1 MAESSILLRDE
12 NIAIRDTQAMASSF
26 VGSQVVGALPFSEIA
41 HFFLLI
47 LFQATAIMGQK
58 ASLVVEVE
66 IDAPVETVKSLFKD
80 FPRFP
85 EWSSWSIEPVVSS
98 KKIDDLMPME
108 KMKVDVKDAKLT
120 ATLIVSDSIQIP

>member
-1 MAESSILLRDE
+1 
-12 NIAIRDTQAMASSF
+12 
-26 VGSQVVGALPFSEIA
+26 
-41 HFFLLI
+41 
-47 LFQATAIMGQK
+47 MGQK

-66 IDAPVETVKSLFKD
+66 IDAPVEVVKLLFKD
-80 FPRFP
+80 FSRFP

-120 ATLIVSDSIQIP
+120 ATLLVSNLIQGLSKHLPNQVSEK